1 MEKIEEIT
9 YAWKSK
15 EAERETTFNDS
26 LKSLEAFDAKM
37 RQKALD
43 MQRREERIVQ
53 MEEELRHKITE
64 VSKTLA
70 NKEEEILT
78 IKKRFKEERTTIEH
92 DRKKAVA

>member
-1 MEKIEEIT
+1 
-9 YAWKSK
+9 
-15 EAERETTFNDS
+15 
-26 LKSLEAFDAKM
+26 M